1 MSQSGIS
8 FAKSFLVFALAL
20 ALTSCASISSRLNVK
35 PVKAKGYEIVNEN
48 NTGEDVDVKNSLVF
62 GRYTVVEF
70 TSEYCSSCQQI
81 KPLLET
87 LSMTRP
93 DIAVRSYYIDRPG
106 SQGIDWDSPLAKRYN
121 IHSVPAFI
129 IFNDKGVK
137 IADGENARNQ
147 IRDLVNKENAN

>member
-1 MSQSGIS
+1 MSHSGIS
-8 FAKSFLVFALAL
+8 FAKSFLVLALAL
-20 ALTSCASISSRLNVK
+20 SLTSCASISSRLNVK

>member
-1 MSQSGIS
+1 MSHSGIS
-8 FAKSFLVFALAL
+8 FAKSFGVLALVL
-20 ALTSCASISSRLNVK
+20 ALTSCASISTRLNVK
-35 PVKAKGYEIVNEN
+35 PVKAKGYEIANET
-48 NTGEDVDVKNSLVF
+48 NTGESVDVKNSLVF
-62 GRYTVVEF
+62 GRYTVIEF
-70 TSEYCSSCQQI
+70 TSEYCSSCQQL

-129 IFNDKGVK
+129 IYNDKGVK
-137 IADGENARNQ
+137 IADGEAARNQ
-147 IRDLVNKENAN
+147 IKDIINKENAH